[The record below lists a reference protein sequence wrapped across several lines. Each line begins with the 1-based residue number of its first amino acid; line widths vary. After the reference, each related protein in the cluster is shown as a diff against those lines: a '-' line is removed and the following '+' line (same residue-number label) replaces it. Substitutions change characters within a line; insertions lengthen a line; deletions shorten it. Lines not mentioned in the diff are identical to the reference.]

1 VSLRKSAYDSI
12 KQGIVHHKYK
22 PGDPLL
28 EEHLSKELGVS
39 RTPIR
44 EALRALQK
52 DGLVRYIPKKGAFVA
67 EISVRD
73 VREVFFLRRVL
84 ETAALHVTIREYHP
98 EDLEPLIRSFSK
110 LDGAVEEERYDDL
123 FQSDI
128 NLHAFIVESAGNNR
142 LTDFMAV
149 LNDQVERLR
158 RVSSRTPGR
167 MRRSLEEHRAIL
179 DAIQNRNSKL
189 AETLL
194 VEHLERV
201 EQSVLAVLGY

>member
-1 VSLRKSAYDSI
+1 MSLRKFAYDSI

-44 EALRALQK
+44 EALRALQR

-84 ETAALHVTIREYHP
+84 ETAALHVTIREHHP

-110 LDGAVEEERYDDL
+110 LDGAVEEERHDDL